1 MGETTSEEKNRLI
14 VEAATKRFA
23 YYGFTKVTMDEIAAD
38 VGMGKASLYYY
49 FATKEKL
56 FQAVI
61 ESEREEFVTKI
72 EALINKNSSS
82 AQKLKEYV
90 KLRLES
96 FRDLV
101 NIGSITLKQSS
112 EANAIFRTLLKSFME
127 REKKLLETIL
137 NEGKRNNEFSI
148 STITATA
155 ELFLHILQGMR
166 LRTINEAPHRIEEE
180 QFQSLQKEMEL
191 FVSIF
196 IKGIQK

>member
-14 VEAATKRFA
+14 VEAAAKRFA

>member
-14 VEAATKRFA
+14 VEAAAKRFA

-127 REKKLLETIL
+127 REKKLLEIIL
-137 NEGKRNNEFSI
+137 TEGKRNNEFSI